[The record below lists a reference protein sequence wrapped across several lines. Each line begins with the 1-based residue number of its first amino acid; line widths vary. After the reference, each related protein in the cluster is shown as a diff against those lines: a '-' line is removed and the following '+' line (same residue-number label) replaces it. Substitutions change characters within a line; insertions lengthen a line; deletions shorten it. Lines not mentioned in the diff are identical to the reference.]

1 MPRRPAKDR
10 PDSDTLTRADAA
22 RARRRS
28 RDLSQRTWT
37 PSRTMSQFR
46 SAVEDATATRIR
58 TPKRAT
64 TPAARSTRRSSNW
77 SATAARTGKVRS
89 TGATVA
95 LPQIQVSWRAASLA
109 MVMLLGSLLLHL
121 LSSSDYFVT
130 AISLAGSHYVPGD
143 DIYSASG
150 VNNINI
156 LWIDP
161 AQIKVDVEA
170 VPGIKSATVE
180 VAWPNSVFIEVI
192 ENEPVL
198 AWSQGGQTMWVDSE
212 GVVFPSRGELSGL
225 VPIAVDDA
233 TVPLAEG
240 SRIPVSVIQG
250 ALQLKQLR
258 SNIEL
263 LHYDSANGLSYQD
276 GRNWRGYFGA
286 GTDMAIKLAV
296 YETLISDL
304 LARDVRPAMISVVD
318 KDAPYY
324 RK

>member
-1 MPRRPAKDR
+1 MPRRPTSDR
-10 PDSDTLTRADAA
+10 PDSDTVTRADAA

-28 RDLSQRTWT
+28 RETPQRTWT
-37 PSRTMSQFR
+37 PSRTMSQIR

-58 TPKRAT
+58 TPKRNTTAT
-64 TPAARSTRRSSNW
+64 RPTRRTSNW
-77 SATAARTGKVRS
+77 NAAAARTGRVRS
-89 TGATVA
+89 TGASMA

-109 MVMLLGSLLLHL
+109 IVMLLSSLLLHL

-130 AISLAGSHYVPGD
+130 AISLAGSHYVPGE

-161 AQIKVDVEA
+161 AQIKAGVEA
-170 VPGIKSATVE
+170 VPGIKSAVVE
-180 VAWPNSVFIEVI
+180 VAWPNSVTIEVV

-198 AWSQGGQTMWVDSE
+198 AWSQGGQTMWVDKE
-212 GVVFPSRGELSGL
+212 GVVFPARDELSGL
-225 VPIAVDDA
+225 LPIAVDDA

-240 SRIPVSVIQG
+240 SRIPVSVVEG

-286 GTDMAIKLAV
+286 GADMEVKLAV

-304 LARDVRPAMISVVD
+304 LARDIHPATISVVD